1 MKGTQVE
8 LPVSARKTGKHFSRQ
23 LRKQGQVPGV
33 LYGNKKANFQ
43 LAAEEK
49 LIKKFST
56 SAFENTIFTLK
67 SDISGVDN
75 TPVLIKAI
83 DVDPVSRR
91 PLHFDIYVVDMNKTV
106 RVFVELRFEGKAI
119 GLSEGGL
126 LQPLMREIEV
136 ECLPKDIPNFV
147 AVDVS
152 NLGVRQ
158 TIHISEVTLPAGV
171 KAVATEDLAL
181 VTVAVVEEEVIA
193 APAATPDAAAAAP
206 AEPEVIKKG
215 KKEEEGA
222 AGEAAPAAGAKK
234 A

>member
-33 LYGNKKANFQ
+33 LYGNKKTNFQ

-67 SDISGVDN
+67 SDMSGVDN
-75 TPVLIKAI
+75 VPVLIKAI

-91 PLHFDIYVVDMNKTV
+91 PLHFDVYVVDMNKTV

-126 LQPLMREIEV
+126 LQPLMREIEL

-158 TIHISEVTLPAGV
+158 TIHISEVALPVGV

-181 VTVAVVEEEVIA
+181 VTVSVVEEEVIA
-193 APAATPDAAAAAP
+193 APTATPDAAAAAAAP

-215 KKEEEGA
+215 KKDEEGA
-222 AGEAAPAAGAKK
+222 AGDAAAGAKK